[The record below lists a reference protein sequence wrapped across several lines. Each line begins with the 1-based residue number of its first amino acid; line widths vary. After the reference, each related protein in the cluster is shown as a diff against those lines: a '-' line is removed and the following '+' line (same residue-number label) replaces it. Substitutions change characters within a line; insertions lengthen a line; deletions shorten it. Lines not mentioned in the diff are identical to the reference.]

1 MNPVSMGA
9 AGGTA
14 ALIFNWAVGA
24 VFPDLNMPAEVG
36 AGIAVAAVIPAW
48 HGVSELVS
56 AVWGKLM
63 TWVRGGA

>member
-14 ALIFNWAVGA
+14 ALIFNWAVGTIW
-24 VFPDLNMPAEVG
+24 PELNMPPEVG

-48 HGVSELVS
+48 QGVSELLS

-63 TWVRGGA
+63 ERVRGGA